1 MMPNEKRP
9 NEPMLSDTE
18 PTQPSAP
25 EVIFT
30 ETIPGASHWS
40 MKIPRGYT
48 LTATDIEG
56 GANLSV
62 LFYNPENLLERYNA
76 PDTLKCQHTFKL
88 TAGHCLYS
96 DMGRIFC
103 RIVHDDTGW
112 IDTVCG
118 VANKAK
124 VTQKWGERTYQT
136 DRNQWKQNGY
146 DALLVEVAKYG
157 LGKRD
162 LAANLNLFS
171 QVRTDTA
178 GHLIYEENHSRPG
191 DSIALNFEMETLVIL
206 TTCPH
211 PLNPASE
218 YPFKPVQL
226 TLTPSGETA
235 TLADPEHGKDENQ
248 RGLENNRRYHCISPQ
263 EAL

>member
-1 MMPNEKRP
+1 MPNEKI
-9 NEPMLSDTE
+9 MSYTK

-30 ETIPGASHWS
+30 EVIPGASHWS

-103 RIVHDDTGW
+103 RIEHDDTGW

-118 VANKAK
+118 VTNKAK
-124 VTQKWGERTYQT
+124 VAQKWGERSYQT

-171 QVRTDTA
+171 QVRTDAA
-178 GHLIYEENHSRPG
+178 GHLIYEKDHSQPG
-191 DSIALNFEMETLVIL
+191 DSIALYFEMETLVIL

-226 TLTPSGETA
+226 TLTQSSATA
-235 TLADPEHGKDENQ
+235 ILTEPAHGKDENQ
-248 RGLENNRRYHCISPQ
+248 RGLENNRRYHCTSPQ
-263 EAL
+263 EVF